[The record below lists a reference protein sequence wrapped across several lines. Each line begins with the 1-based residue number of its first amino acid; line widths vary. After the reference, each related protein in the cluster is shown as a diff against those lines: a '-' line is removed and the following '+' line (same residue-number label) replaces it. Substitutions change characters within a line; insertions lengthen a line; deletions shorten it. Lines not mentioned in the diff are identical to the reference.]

1 MEIINS
7 KRHNSFVQ
15 DLREILNQTQMI
27 SYEIKNNEIK
37 RKLSETVIPNF
48 MNVISYIEVRDLKN
62 VDLHFCLSKCVHQII
77 DLADSNKDLMML
89 SSKYKVIREEIIYLM
104 NIQLTKNAWRKITEI
119 ILIFLYFG

>member
-15 DLREILNQTQMI
+15 ALREILNQTQMV

-62 VDLHFCLSKCVHQII
+62 VNLHYCLSKCVHQII

-89 SSKYKVIREEIIYLM
+89 SSKYKVIREEIIYLI
-104 NIQLTKNAWRKITEI
+104 NIDDEE
-119 ILIFLYFG
+119 

>member
-1 MEIINS
+1 MEIIDS

-15 DLREILNQTQMI
+15 DLREILNQTQMV

-62 VDLHFCLSKCVHQII
+62 VNLHYCLSKCVHQII

-89 SSKYKVIREEIIYLM
+89 SSKYKVIREEIIYLI
-104 NIQLTKNAWRKITEI
+104 NIDDEE
-119 ILIFLYFG
+119 

>member
-27 SYEIKNNEIK
+27 SYEIKNDEIK

-48 MNVISYIEVRDLKN
+48 
-62 VDLHFCLSKCVHQII
+62 FALSR
-77 DLADSNKDLMML
+77 A
-89 SSKYKVIREEIIYLM
+89 
-104 NIQLTKNAWRKITEI
+104 
-119 ILIFLYFG
+119 ILV

>member
-37 RKLSETVIPNF
+37 QKLSENVIPNF
-48 MNVISYIEVRDLKN
+48 MNVISYIEVNDLKN
-62 VDLHFCLSKCVHQII
+62 VNLHFCLSNCVHQII
-77 DLADSNKDLMML
+77 ELADSNKDLMML
-89 SSKYKVIREEIIYLM
+89 SSRYRVVKEEIIYLM
-104 NIQLTKNAWRKITEI
+104 NIDDEE
-119 ILIFLYFG
+119 

>member
-15 DLREILNQTQMI
+15 DLRDILNQTQMV

-37 RKLSETVIPNF
+37 RKLSKTVIPNF

-62 VDLHFCLSKCVHQII
+62 VNLHYCLSKCVHQII

-104 NIQLTKNAWRKITEI
+104 NIDDEE
-119 ILIFLYFG
+119 

>member
-1 MEIINS
+1 MEIIDS

-15 DLREILNQTQMI
+15 DLRDILNQTQMV
-27 SYEIKNNEIK
+27 SYEIKNNQIK

-48 MNVISYIEVRDLKN
+48 INVISYIEVRDLKN
-62 VDLHFCLSKCVHQII
+62 VNLHYCLSKCVHQII

-104 NIQLTKNAWRKITEI
+104 NIDDEE
-119 ILIFLYFG
+119 

>member
-15 DLREILNQTQMI
+15 DLRDILNQTQMV

-62 VDLHFCLSKCVHQII
+62 VNLHYCLSKCVHQII

-89 SSKYKVIREEIIYLM
+89 SSKYKVIREEIINLI
-104 NIQLTKNAWRKITEI
+104 NIDDEE
-119 ILIFLYFG
+119 

>member
-7 KRHNSFVQ
+7 KRHNSLVQ

-27 SYEIKNNEIK
+27 SYEIKNIEIK

-48 MNVISYIEVRDLKN
+48 MNVISYIEVKDLKN
-62 VDLHFCLSKCVHQII
+62 VNLHFCLSRCVHQII

-89 SSKYKVIREEIIYLM
+89 SSKFKVIREEVLCLM
-104 NIQLTKNAWRKITEI
+104 NIGDEE
-119 ILIFLYFG
+119 

>member
-27 SYEIKNNEIK
+27 SYEIKNDEIK

-62 VDLHFCLSKCVHQII
+62 VNLHFCLSKCVHQII
-77 DLADSNKDLMML
+77 DLSDSNKDLMML

-104 NIQLTKNAWRKITEI
+104 KIDEEE
-119 ILIFLYFG
+119 